1 MAISKGILRVL
12 LCLAVIV
19 TIVVGCGNPEEETPT
34 PTPTPTVTRA
44 DKIPSTAIKML
55 PTTDGSPPILHST
68 EFQAPIPLPGL
79 INTAGAE
86 DSPFVPV
93 GREEF
98 YFFFTPDPNIDPSK
112 QLLDEVTGIW
122 VSRWQGGQ
130 WQEPERVWLQD
141 EGKLALD
148 GCTFVSD
155 NQMYFC
161 SAREGYTGLHW
172 FTAEFKDGKW
182 QNWVNAD
189 FSSDLDVGEFHIWG
203 DGLYYASSRAG
214 GKGSNDIWM
223 SKKVNGVWGS
233 SVNVA
238 AVNTSDSEGMPYLT
252 SDGQELWFNRYYNG
266 TPAVFR
272 SKRVGGVWQ
281 APDLIVSQFAG
292 EPTLDWKGNL
302 YFVHHYYKDGKMIE
316 ADIYVAYR
324 K

>member
-1 MAISKGILRVL
+1 MTISKSMLRVL
-12 LCLAVIV
+12 LCLVVIV

-34 PTPTPTVTRA
+34 PTPTVTRA
-44 DKIPSTAIKML
+44 EKIPSTAVKMW
-55 PTTDGSPPILHST
+55 PATDSSPPILHST
-68 EFQAPIPLPGL
+68 EFEAPIPLPGP

-93 GREEF
+93 GRQEF

-141 EGKLALD
+141 KGKLALD
-148 GCTFVSD
+148 GCTFVSG

-182 QNWVNAD
+182 QNWQNAD
-189 FSSDLDVGEFHIWG
+189 FPPDLDVGELHILG
-203 DGLYYASSRAG
+203 DELYYGSSRAG

-223 SKKVNGVWGS
+223 SKKVNGVWQAPT
-233 SVNVA
+233 NIA
-238 AVNTSDSEGMPYLT
+238 AVNTTDSEMMPFLT
-252 SDGQELWFNRYYNG
+252 ADGQELWFNRTYMG
-266 TPAVFR
+266 TPAVYR
-272 SKRVGGVWQ
+272 SKKVNGQWQ
-281 APDLIVSQFAG
+281 TPELIVSQFAG
-292 EPTLDWKGNL
+292 EPTLDWEGNL
-302 YFVHHYYKDGKMIE
+302 YFVHHYYKDNQMME
-316 ADIYVAYR
+316 ADIYVCR
-324 K
+324 RR